1 MNQYALG
8 LIETAGYTAA
18 LSAAD
23 AALKTAKV
31 SLIGVERVIGVNGS
45 IGVTVQLSGDVGAV
59 QSAVQAAK
67 DAAEQVGQVISAHVI
82 ARAHDEVSGKLLPL
96 LTFKKKDQKMNQEEN
111 KLDRATKKKKKI
123 ELQQDNETNDNNQS
137 E

>member
-67 DAAEQVGQVISAHVI
+67 DAAEKVGQVISAHVI
-82 ARAHDEVSGKLLPL
+82 ARAHDEVSGKLLPF
-96 LTFKKKDQKMNQEEN
+96 LTFQKKEQKMNQEEN
-111 KLDRATKKKKKI
+111 KLDRTTKKKKK